1 MRYRVPSAD
10 RNPQQD
16 LRRDRQPGSF
26 TVSAGPP
33 ENSSGGPPRFAP
45 TFTLSSA
52 VKDLLIR
59 LLLP

>member
-10 RNPQQD
+10 R
-16 LRRDRQPGSF
+16 
-26 TVSAGPP
+26 SAGPWP
-33 ENSSGGPPRFAP
+33 GPATWVLYSFRWPAWKLQRRPSRFAP
-45 TFTLSSA
+45 TFILSSA